1 MRIVC
6 LDLEGVLVPEIWIN
20 VAEKTGIEELRLTT
34 RDISDYD
41 VLMKGRLKILEEH
54 SLTLNDIQAVIGT
67 MEPLEGAHEFLT
79 FLRERTQVIILSDT
93 FTQFASPLMEKLGW
107 PTLLCNYLV
116 IDPETN
122 MINDYKLRQND
133 GKRKAVEALQ
143 SLGYKVFAGG
153 DSYNDLSMIK
163 KADGGALFRAPEGI
177 LKEEPHLPFTTTYEE
192 FRGVIEEFL
201 GQ

>member
-1 MRIVC
+1 MRVVC

-20 VAEKTGIEELRLTT
+20 VAEKSGIEELRLTT

-54 SLTLNDIQAVIGT
+54 KLTLSDIQAVIGT
-67 MEPLEGAHEFLT
+67 MEPLEGAYEFLT
-79 FLRERTQVIILSDT
+79 SLREKTQVFILSDT

-107 PTLLCNYLV
+107 PTLLCNYLIV
-116 IDPETN
+116 DPHTN
-122 MINDYKLRQND
+122 MIIDYKLRQRD

-143 SLGYKVFAGG
+143 SLNYKVFAGG

-163 KADGGALFRAPEGI
+163 KADAGALLE
-177 LKEEPHLPFTTTYEE
+177 LP
-192 FRGVIEEFL
+192 RGS
-201 GQ
+201 